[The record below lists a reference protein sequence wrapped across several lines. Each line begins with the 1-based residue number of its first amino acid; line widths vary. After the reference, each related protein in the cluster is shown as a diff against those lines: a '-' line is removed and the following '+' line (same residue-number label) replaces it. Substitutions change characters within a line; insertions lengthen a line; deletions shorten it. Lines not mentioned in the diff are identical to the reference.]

1 MACSSKDN
9 QKFFKSINKN
19 ELSLSKIEKRESSLE
34 KPRKAMHLKDAFY
47 EKDNIKHC
55 KTNLTLLNYI
65 SNISERKSSI
75 KTALTT
81 SIPEIYD
88 YTLCMV
94 NKYEENLNLSFI
106 SDFDLEDDK
115 SNVNDSFDSCFDDNS
130 VEQIEI
136 QTKSNNINNEE
147 TENDLEL
154 EKEWNDIKDL
164 ILDKKSYQ

>member
-19 ELSLSKIEKRESSLE
+19 ELSISKIEKRESSLE
-34 KPRKAMHLKDAFY
+34 KPRKAMHLKDTFY
-47 EKDNIKHC
+47 EKDNIKHG

-81 SIPEIYD
+81 SIPEVYD

-115 SNVNDSFDSCFDDNS
+115 SKVNDSFDSCFDDNS

-136 QTKSNNINNEE
+136 QTKSNIIKNEE
-147 TENDLEL
+147 TEIDLEL